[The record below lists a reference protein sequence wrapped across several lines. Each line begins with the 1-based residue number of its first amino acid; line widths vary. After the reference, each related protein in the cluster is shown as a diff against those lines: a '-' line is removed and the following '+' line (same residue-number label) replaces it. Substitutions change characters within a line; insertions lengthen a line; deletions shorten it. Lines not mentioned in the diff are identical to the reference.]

1 MTLSYVDPRRTGRTD
16 TGLPSI
22 PRDRQTRTG
31 HAASTDRS
39 FCDQGDNRKE
49 APVAAKQ
56 TKPFHKPAGSLLSNM
71 MEDGPTE
78 DGPSGKQMIVGQM
91 IVVSVGLGDRP
102 LAAANLLESITMW
115 PPRRTASKVQA
126 TDFPQ

>member
-1 MTLSYVDPRRTGRTD
+1 MAFKYLDPRRTGRTD

-22 PRDRQTRTG
+22 PRGRQTRT
-31 HAASTDRS
+31 TLCDRR
-39 FCDQGDNRKE
+39 GDNRKE

-115 PPRRTASKVQA
+115 PPRRTASKVEA